1 MVVLITAPLP
11 LTFKVLVADKPV
23 MFCKVKP
30 AYGPEAGFTLIT
42 TGPHIPLALNKSAIA
57 VMLVKSAPVAPTVN
71 VPTNPDLKLFR
82 TTVSFS
88 GFASVPLLGAVEY
101 IFKL

>member
-1 MVVLITAPLP
+1 MVVLITEPLP
-11 LTFKVLVADKPV
+11 LTFKVLIADKPV

-57 VMLVKSAPVAPTVN
+57 VMLVKSAPVPPTDK
-71 VPTNPDLKLFR
+71 VPTKPDLKLFN

-88 GFASVPLLGAVEY
+88 GLASVPLLGEEV
-101 IFKL
+101 